1 MSVPHVELICDGS
14 PAVGFGHVRRMLTLA
29 EELRAMGIRVVISA
43 LSANVRAFL
52 PVQTL
57 VQGLAKVIVFDVPGD
72 IDELIRRARNA
83 RQTIFALD
91 WFGAEEPDI
100 AIVIHAH
107 RAARARRG
115 IFVGWD
121 YQMIRTEITAQPRGI
136 QGEGVIVI
144 LGGGDLLGQ
153 GQITAQQLSK
163 QGLAVTLVQ
172 GPLSAN
178 FESSMQYKVV
188 VNPPDL
194 ARRLAEC
201 EWMVTN
207 GGSCMFEAMYLGK
220 ATVVLPQTEAET
232 VLARVAMERGSLLG
246 IGAGHLRP
254 YTPKDL
260 EPVARRAAEIIDGRG
275 AERVAAIIKEHL

>member
-1 MSVPHVELICDGS
+1 MIVPHVELICDGS

-29 EELRAMGIRVVISA
+29 EELRAMGARVVISA
-43 LSANVRAFL
+43 LSANARALL
-52 PVQTL
+52 PAQTS
-57 VQGLAKVIVFDVPGD
+57 VQGLARVIVFDVPGD

-83 RQTIFALD
+83 GQIIFAFD
-91 WFGAEEPDI
+91 WFGTEDPDI

-107 RAARARRG
+107 RPVRARRD
-115 IFVGWD
+115 IFVGWQ
-121 YQMIRTEITAQPRGI
+121 YQMIRTEITAQPRGM

-153 GQITAQQLSK
+153 GHITARRLTE

-178 FESSMQYKVV
+178 FASSMQYNVV
-188 VNPPDL
+188 VDPPDL

-207 GGSCMFEAMYLGK
+207 GGGCMFEAMYLGK
-220 ATVVLPQTEAET
+220 AAVVLPQTEAEA

-246 IGAGHLRP
+246 VGVGHLRP
-254 YTPKDL
+254 YTPRVI